1 MSPVTLRRCH
11 TLPCFCLSATAGARI
26 ILALYK
32 SVKPL
37 LRFLMGGLGGILCQ
51 VHSYVQCSR
60 TDLEPKQI
68 AGRLLPSSFQAFC
81 KEYVEQFLAQMK
93 K

>member
-11 TLPCFCLSATAGARI
+11 TLPRSCASAGARI
-26 ILALYK
+26 ILALYR

-37 LRFLMGGLGGILCQ
+37 LRFLTGGLGGILCQ

-60 TDLEPKQI
+60 TDIEPK
-68 AGRLLPSSFQAFC
+68 
-81 KEYVEQFLAQMK
+81 
-93 K
+93 